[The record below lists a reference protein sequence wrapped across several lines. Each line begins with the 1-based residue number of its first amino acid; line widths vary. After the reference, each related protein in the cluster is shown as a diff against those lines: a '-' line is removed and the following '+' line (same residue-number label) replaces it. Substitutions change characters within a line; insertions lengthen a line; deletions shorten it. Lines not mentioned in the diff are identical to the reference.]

1 MSVTLKCIKEGSKLR
16 VRIVT
21 QGYYNEANCQ
31 FPRDL
36 REEGR
41 QFTVPAHAV
50 SLITSR
56 GKWFYSVKNKS
67 LITVNSEEV
76 LTSLKV
82 YEDTE
87 TVECAIC
94 YDQPKCMVLI
104 PCGHYHTCAT
114 CTGKIMTCP
123 ICRVTITKSINKALM
138 ED

>member
-21 QGYYNEANCQ
+21 PGYYNEANCQ

-41 QFTVPAHAV
+41 QFTVPANAV

-56 GKWFYSVKNKS
+56 GKWFYAVKNF
-67 LITVNSEEV
+67 ITVNNEQA
-76 LTSLKV
+76 LKV

-87 TVECAIC
+87 TMECAIC

-104 PCGHYHTCAT
+104 PCGHYHTCTT
-114 CTGKIMTCP
+114 CTGKIKTCP
-123 ICRVTITKSINKALM
+123 ICRVPITKSINKALM